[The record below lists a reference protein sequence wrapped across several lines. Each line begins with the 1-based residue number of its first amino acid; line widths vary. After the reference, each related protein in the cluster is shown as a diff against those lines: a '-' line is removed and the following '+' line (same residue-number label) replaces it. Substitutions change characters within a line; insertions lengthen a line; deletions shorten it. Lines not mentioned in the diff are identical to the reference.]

1 MRCSPLFIAACAAL
15 TLSACAKRPAPDTV
29 AGPIASPGGAQAPA
43 APAPITP
50 SPQTAS
56 LQDAL
61 AAQAGDR
68 VYFGFDSYEISGEAM
83 STLQAQAAWLARN
96 PQVRVLIAGNCD
108 ERGARE
114 YNLALGARRA
124 SAVRDSLVRLDVAP
138 ARMQTVSY
146 GKERPIDAGSGEDA
160 WSRNRNGHTVVL
172 DLGPR

>member
-1 MRCSPLFIAACAAL
+1 MRLQPLLIAACAAL

-29 AGPIASPGGAQAPA
+29 AGPVASPGAAGGPA
-43 APAPITP
+43 APAPVTP

-56 LQDAL
+56 LQEAL

-68 VYFGFDSYEISGEAM
+68 VYFGFDSYDVSSEALR
-83 STLQAQAAWLARN
+83 TLQAQAGWLARN
-96 PQVRVLIAGNCD
+96 PEVRVLIAGNCD
-108 ERGARE
+108 ERGTRE

-124 SAVRDSLVRLDVAP
+124 NAVRDALVRFGVSPGRL
-138 ARMQTVSY
+138 QTVSY

-160 WSRNRNGHTVVL
+160 WARNRNGHTVVL

>member
-1 MRCSPLFIAACAAL
+1 MRHQPLLIAACVAL
-15 TLSACAKRPAPDTV
+15 TLSACAKLPTPDTV
-29 AGPIASPGGAQAPA
+29 AGPVASPGAVSAPA
-43 APAPITP
+43 APATGTP
-50 SPQTAS
+50 SPHSAS

-68 VYFGFDSYEISGEAM
+68 VYFGFDSYDVSGEAM
-83 STLQAQAAWLARN
+83 RTLQAQAAWLARN
-96 PQVRVLIAGNCD
+96 PKVRVLIAGNCD
-108 ERGARE
+108 ERGTRE

-124 SAVRDSLVRLDVAP
+124 AAVRDALVRFGVAS

-160 WSRNRNGHTVVL
+160 WARNRNGHTVVL